1 MPILKI
7 FGKLMERLFSI
18 TIYGEFLRIT
28 LQYDPKGTIFSKLRY
43 LQKMKDFIY
52 DLKISIDDRCIYD
65 ASSYP
70 NDFHIEIN
78 GNFIYNQDLN
88 KILDI
93 SFGMVKIISIIVPN
107 VFLLKEG
114 KHEIAFEFRKTKFM
128 FYTKIK
134 YIDGIIDFPSLSKFE
149 SIKQQAEASI
159 PTEEKANNYFTKVR
173 KIATIIAILIY
184 LAVSIF
190 LLTVAIRDSLDPVAR
205 QLDLAFSSAIAFVV
219 WTLLGLAVYIYIK
232 IIKS

>member
-78 GNFIYNQDLN
+78 GNFIYNQDLD

-107 VFLLKEG
+107 VFCFDTEF
-114 KHEIAFEFRKTKFM
+114 FE
-128 FYTKIK
+128 
-134 YIDGIIDFPSLSKFE
+134 
-149 SIKQQAEASI
+149 
-159 PTEEKANNYFTKVR
+159 
-173 KIATIIAILIY
+173 
-184 LAVSIF
+184 IF
-190 LLTVAIRDSLDPVAR
+190 L
-205 QLDLAFSSAIAFVV
+205 F
-219 WTLLGLAVYIYIK
+219 YI
-232 IIKS
+232 III